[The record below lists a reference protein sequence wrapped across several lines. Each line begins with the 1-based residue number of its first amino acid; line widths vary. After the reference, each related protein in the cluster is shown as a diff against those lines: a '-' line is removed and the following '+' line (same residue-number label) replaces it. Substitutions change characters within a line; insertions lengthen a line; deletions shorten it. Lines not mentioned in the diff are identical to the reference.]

1 MYTVF
6 KICFFFQ
13 RLSPE
18 TKVFDVKG
26 KDLPAVDILSNAIK
40 YLKDHML
47 NEHKTWQTAIEEVDI
62 FWVLTV
68 RAMWGDPGKQFM
80 IQAAERVISMK

>member
-1 MYTVF
+1 M
-6 KICFFFQ
+6 FFFQ

-26 KDLPAVDILSNAIK
+26 KDLPAVDIISNAIK

-47 NEHKTWQTAIEEVDI
+47 NEHKTWQTTIEEVDI

-68 RAMWGDPGKQFM
+68 PAMWGDPGKQFM
-80 IQAAERVISMK
+80 IQSAERVISMK

>member
-6 KICFFFQ
+6 KIWGFIQ
-13 RLSPE
+13 RLSSD

-26 KDLPAVDILSNAIK
+26 KDLPAVNILSNAIK
-40 YLKDHML
+40 YLKYHML

-68 RAMWGDPGKQFM
+68 PAMWGDPGKQLM